1 MTWDVGLISRG
12 SSWLSLSMYVRIA
25 SSWARILS
33 ISSSARPSRASLA
46 TCYTSRRV
54 IFIAA
59 SSTEGIEMI
68 AFYDDPAKIFQC
80 LLLVPTLTAS
90 ADPSLRAPL
99 VADPERL
106 GPGPAPLALPQ
117 RPVLSSWAAPAGP
130 ERHCRERRGPPA
142 GDGRASPSGGAAG
155 GREGGPEGVASDE
168 AYSPELVPLQGRV
181 SWAYLTLSFLTPIPG
196 KVT

>member
-1 MTWDVGLISRG
+1 MTWDVGLISRV

-46 TCYTSRRV
+46 TCSTSRRV

-68 AFYDDPAKIFQC
+68 AFYDDPAKIFRC

-106 GPGPAPLALPQ
+106 GPGPAPLASRRDPSCFLRQHLQGP
-117 RPVLSSWAAPAGP
+117 SDIAG
-130 ERHCRERRGPPA
+130 
-142 GDGRASPSGGAAG
+142 SGGAPRQATAWETEARSVPGFLAGIVNTEGPRPETPAPGRPGGAG
-155 GREGGPEGVASDE
+155 GEGGGV
-168 AYSPELVPLQGRV
+168 
-181 SWAYLTLSFLTPIPG
+181 
-196 KVT
+196 

>member
-1 MTWDVGLISRG
+1 MTWDVGLISRV

-46 TCYTSRRV
+46 TCSTSRRV

-68 AFYDDPAKIFQC
+68 AFYYDPAKIFRC

-90 ADPSLRAPL
+90 AAPSLRAPL

-106 GPGPAPLALPQ
+106 GPGPAPLASRRDPSCFLRQDLQGPGDIAGSGGGALAA
-117 RPVLSSWAAPAGP
+117 RVPGRGPASWAREGEGGAPP
-130 ERHCRERRGPPA
+130 R
-142 GDGRASPSGGAAG
+142 GRARTGAGGGAG
-155 GREGGPEGVASDE
+155 GGG
-168 AYSPELVPLQGRV
+168 V
-181 SWAYLTLSFLTPIPG
+181 SGCCPRRRMFSRAD
-196 KVT
+196 

>member
-1 MTWDVGLISRG
+1 MTWDVGLISRV

-46 TCYTSRRV
+46 TCSTSRGV

-106 GPGPAPLALPQ
+106 GPGPAPLASRRDPSCFLRQHLQGPSDIAGGGGGGP
-117 RPVLSSWAAPAGP
+117 RGGGGGGNGGGPPGGGFRGGGGTGGAPGP
-130 ERHCRERRGPPA
+130 EPPRRGPP
-142 GDGRASPSGGAAG
+142 G
-155 GREGGPEGVASDE
+155 E
-168 AYSPELVPLQGRV
+168 ARSE
-181 SWAYLTLSFLTPIPG
+181 
-196 KVT
+196 